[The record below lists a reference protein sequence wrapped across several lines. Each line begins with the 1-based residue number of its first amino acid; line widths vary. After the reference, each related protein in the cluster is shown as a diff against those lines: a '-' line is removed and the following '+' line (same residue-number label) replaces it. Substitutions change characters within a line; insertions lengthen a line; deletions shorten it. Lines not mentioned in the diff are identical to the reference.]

1 MSIKRA
7 SQYVFA
13 VLAVAAV
20 IACRQA
26 SEAGGQTSQES
37 AERSQLAKA
46 ADEKK
51 AAPKKEEAKKGEAKK
66 GEAAKPGQKTAAEL
80 EKEKA
85 MSEPYSNDYGPKEI
99 DAIVAG
105 YPKDYQKGYGLMKQR
120 CSQCHEPSRPLN
132 SRFVET
138 PGKDDAERAANLA
151 KLKKEKPE
159 LFAPEALAVWQIE
172 DGVWKRYVKRMA
184 AKPGCEIKPDEAKE
198 IWKFLVYD
206 SNQRKMGANAKKWE
220 EHRRMLLDKLK
231 KEHPKRFKDLEEQK
245 DL

>member
-7 SQYVFA
+7 SQYAFA

-20 IACRQA
+20 IACRQS
-26 SEAGGQTSQES
+26 SEAGGQA
-37 AERSQLAKA
+37 AERPQLAKA

-51 AAPKKEEAKKGEAKK
+51 APAKKEAAKKP
-66 GEAAKPGQKTAAEL
+66 EAAKPGQKTAAEL

-85 MSEPYSNDYGPKEI
+85 LAEPYSNDFGPEEI
-99 DAIVAG
+99 DAIVKG
-105 YPKDYQKGYGLMKQR
+105 YPKDYQKGYELMKLR
-120 CSQCHEPSRPLN
+120 CSQCHAPSRPIN

-159 LFAPEALAVWQIE
+159 LFKPEAMGVWQIE

-198 IWKFLVYD
+198 IWKFLVFD
-206 SNQRKMGANAKKWE
+206 SNQRKMGGNAGKWE
-220 EHRRMLLDKLK
+220 EHRKKLIDKLK